1 MNTKPLY
8 FDCENID
15 SLHQHHGWWRILE
28 RRIAFYE
35 RRGAAILPC
44 TYILPSLHPADL
56 LTPMHL
62 MFRPTDQNI
71 NLHTEEI
78 PQMIQS
84 LYREKYAAVN
94 GIEDAILDALFA
106 QITGEAK

>member
-1 MNTKPLY
+1 
-8 FDCENID
+8 
-15 SLHQHHGWWRILE
+15 
-28 RRIAFYE
+28 
-35 RRGAAILPC
+35 
-44 TYILPSLHPADL
+44 
-56 LTPMHL
+56 MHL